1 MPTDAFISRPVR
13 RISGLFLLCA
23 LAACGEQST
32 DSLVASGKEFSDKKD
47 HAAALIQLKAAVQK
61 SPDKPDLRLLLGKA
75 LLAVGDI
82 SGAELEFARALEA
95 KLPPSQVLPFL
106 AKTQVL
112 QGDYKKL
119 VYNHGATVLPEPAA
133 QAEFQTQLAKAW
145 GELSDRVKAEARIE
159 AALAAVPEY
168 GPAML
173 LRARLLAGKKQQ
185 AEAAKLVDGVLAKND
200 KDHEAWQLRGELHR
214 FSGQTGLAEEAF
226 RKALTL
232 DKGFIPAHQAL
243 VAIHLLKSDLSGARQ
258 QADKL
263 RALAPLHPMTAYV
276 DANVAFA
283 AGEMPRARA
292 LVQRLLLVAPDEVG
306 ILMLAGAVEGRMG
319 SVTQAAAYFGKVV
332 SFNPD
337 LAEARESLAHAE
349 IRLGQSSKA
358 LQSLKPLLAASSGTS
373 ARALALAGDAEA
385 RLGNAEAAERLYVR
399 AAKLAPND
407 VQLQTAAI
415 ASRFNAADPFA
426 AIRELQTLSERTK
439 ESYADEALFAAHLRR
454 GDLDAALKA
463 LDVMTRKQPGVA
475 GHLELRARVLLAK
488 RDFAG
493 ARQTFE
499 QAYKA
504 DPGLFG
510 ALSSLVSLDLYEKQN
525 SRAVERLQAAISANP
540 KDALAILAL
549 AEIKAGGNAPPAE
562 ILQLL
567 ADAVKASPVSV
578 EPRLS
583 QIGYALKRR
592 QFKEA
597 QTFAQEALAI
607 MPGDTQ
613 ILEAAGRAQSQ
624 AGNTDQALSTFRRL
638 ASAMPNSA
646 SPYLRLSEVYVS
658 AGDTDKAEN
667 AISKA
672 LELEPDNPQA
682 QAALGDLLGSFGRK
696 RNAIEYVQKLKAA
709 KPNRAYLY
717 AIESGLQV
725 KAKDKD
731 AALAVLKEGV
741 AKTQDGN
748 LARRQYSLL
757 VDMGR
762 NGDAEKFA
770 SNWIKQYPQDAAF
783 EFVMSVQEITKGS
796 FPIAEARLR
805 RVVAAY
811 PTNTL
816 ALNNLAWVMVQ
827 NGQAKAALPYAQRA
841 VQLAPDTAALQD
853 TLAMTLAANMQLDQA
868 LVVQKKA
875 VEMVPG
881 DNLLRLN
888 LARLAIQAGDKTL
901 ARTELDRLKALGPS
915 FAGQAE
921 VTRLLQT
928 LQP

>member
-1 MPTDAFISRPVR
+1 MPTDAFISRHVR
-13 RISGLFLLCA
+13 HISLLLLLCA
-23 LAACGEQST
+23 VAACGEQST
-32 DSLVASGKEFSDKKD
+32 DSLVASGKEFSNKKD

-61 SPDKPDLRLLLGKA
+61 SPDKPELRLLLGKA

-82 SGAELEFARALEA
+82 SGAELEFVRALEA

-106 AKTQVL
+106 AKTQVM

-119 VYNHGATVLPEPAA
+119 VFNHGTTVLPEPAA

-145 GELSDRVKAEARIE
+145 GALSDRVKADASIA

-173 LRARLLAGKKQQ
+173 LRARLLAGKGQH

-200 KDHEAWQLRGELHR
+200 KDQEAWQLRGELHR
-214 FSGQTGLAEEAF
+214 FSGQPVLAEEAF

-232 DKGFIPAHQAL
+232 DKLFIPAHQAL

-276 DANVAFA
+276 DANIAFA

-306 ILMLAGAVEGRMG
+306 VLMLAGAVEARMG
-319 SVTQAAAYFGKVV
+319 AVTQAAAYFGKVV

-337 LAEARESLAHAE
+337 LAEARESLAQAE

-358 LQSLKPLLAASSGTS
+358 LQSLKPLLVASGTS
-373 ARALALAGDAEA
+373 ARVLALAGDAEA
-385 RLGNAEAAERLYVR
+385 RLGNADAAERLYLR

-415 ASRFNAADPFA
+415 ASRFNTADPFA
-426 AIRELQTLSERTK
+426 AIRELQSLSERTK

-463 LDVMTRKQPGVA
+463 LDVMARKQPGVA

-525 SRAVERLQAAISANP
+525 SRAVDRLKAAISANP
-540 KDALAILAL
+540 KNALAILAL
-549 AEIKAGGNAPPAE
+549 AEVKAGENAPPAE

-597 QTFAQEALAI
+597 LTFAQDALAT

-613 ILEAAGRAQSQ
+613 ILEAAGRAQAQS
-624 AGNTDQALSTFRRL
+624 GNTDQALSTFRRL
-638 ASAMPNSA
+638 ASAMPDSA
-646 SPYLRLSEVYVS
+646 SPFLRLSEVYVS

-682 QAALGDLLGSFGRK
+682 QAALSDLLGSFGRK
-696 RNAIEYVQKLKAA
+696 RNAIEYVQKLRAA

-731 AALAVLKEGV
+731 AALAVLKEGL
-741 AKTQDGN
+741 AKTQDSN

-762 NGDAEKFA
+762 AGDAEKFA
-770 SNWIKQYPQDAAF
+770 GNWIKQYPQDAAF
-783 EFVMSVQEITKGS
+783 EFVMSVQEIAKGS
-796 FPIAEARLR
+796 FPIAETRLR

-827 NGQAKAALPYAQRA
+827 NGQAKAALPFVQRA

-853 TLAMTLAANMQLDQA
+853 TLAMTLAANKQLDQA
-868 LVVQKKA
+868 LLVQKKA
-875 VEMVPG
+875 VEMVPT
-881 DNLLRLN
+881 DNQLRFN

-901 ARTELDRLKALGPS
+901 ARTELDRLKELGSS
-915 FAGQAE
+915 FAGQTE

-928 LQP
+928 IQP

>member
-1 MPTDAFISRPVR
+1 MPTDAFNSRHVR
-13 RISGLFLLCA
+13 RISLLLVLCA
-23 LAACGEQST
+23 LAACSGQST
-32 DSLVASGKEFSDKKD
+32 DALVASGKEFSDKKD

-61 SPDKPDLRLLLGKA
+61 SPEKPDLRLLLGKA
-75 LLAVGDI
+75 LLAVGDAA
-82 SGAELEFARALEA
+82 GAELEFARVLEA

-106 AKTQVL
+106 AKAQVL

-119 VYNHGATVLPEPAA
+119 VYNHGTTVLPEPAA

-145 GELSDRVKAEARIE
+145 GELSDRTKAEASIV

-173 LRARLLAGKKQQ
+173 LRARLLAGKGQH
-185 AEAAKLVDGVLAKND
+185 AEAAKVVDGILARNAS
-200 KDHEAWQLRGELHR
+200 DHEAWQLRGELYR
-214 FSGQTGLAEEAF
+214 FGGQSGPAEEAF

-232 DKGFIPAHQAL
+232 EKGFIPAHQSL
-243 VAIHLLKSDLSGARQ
+243 VAIQLLKSDIPGARL

-263 RALAPLHPMTAYV
+263 RAIAPLHPSTAYV

-283 AGEMPRARA
+283 AGDMPRART
-292 LVQRLLLVAPDEVG
+292 LVQRLLLVAPDQVG
-306 ILMLAGAVEGRMG
+306 VLMLAGAVESRMG

-332 SFNPD
+332 SFNPE
-337 LAEARESLAHAE
+337 LAEARESLAQAE
-349 IRLGQSSKA
+349 IRLGQSSNA
-358 LQSLKPLLAASSGTS
+358 LQTLKPLLQAGSSNFK
-373 ARALALAGDAEA
+373 AMALAGDAES
-385 RLGNAEAAERLYVR
+385 RLGNAEAAERMYLR
-399 AAKLAPND
+399 AAKLAPNN

-415 ASRFNAADPFA
+415 ASRLTTSDPLA
-426 AIRELQTLSERTK
+426 AIRELQSLSERSK
-439 ESYADEALFAAHLRR
+439 ESFADEALFAAHLRR
-454 GDLDAALKA
+454 NDFDAALKT
-463 LDVMTRKQPGVA
+463 LDVMIQKRPGVV

-493 ARQTFE
+493 ARQAFE

-525 SRAVERLQAAISANP
+525 ARAVERLQAAISANP
-540 KDALAILAL
+540 KDALAMVAL
-549 AEIKAGGNAPPAE
+549 AELKASGNAPPAE
-562 ILQLL
+562 VMQLL
-567 ADAVKASPVSV
+567 ADAVKASPVAV

-597 QTFAQEALAI
+597 LTFAQEALAA
-607 MPGDTQ
+607 MPADTQ
-613 ILEAAGRAQSQ
+613 VMEAAGRAQSQ

-646 SPYLRLSEVYVS
+646 SPFLRLSEVYVAS
-658 AGDTDKAEN
+658 GDTDKAEN

-672 LELEPDNPQA
+672 LEIEPGNPQA
-682 QAALGDLLGSFGRK
+682 QAALANLLGSFGRK
-696 RNAIEYVQKLKAA
+696 RNAIEYVQRLRAL
-709 KPNRAYLY
+709 KPNRGYLY
-717 AIESGLQV
+717 EIESGLQV

-731 AALAVLKEGV
+731 AALAVLKEGL
-741 AKTQDGN
+741 AKTQDSS

-757 VDMGR
+757 VEMGR
-762 NGDAEKFA
+762 GSEAEKFA
-770 SNWIKQYPQDAAF
+770 NAWMKQYPQDAAF
-783 EFVMSVQEITKGS
+783 EFGMSVLELAKGNYS
-796 FPIAEARLR
+796 LAETQLR

-827 NGQAKAALPYAQRA
+827 NGKAKDALPFAQRA
-841 VQLAPDTAALQD
+841 VQLAPEAAALLD
-853 TLAMTLAANMQLDQA
+853 TLALTLAANMQLDQA

-875 VEMVPG
+875 IEMVPS
-881 DNLLRLN
+881 DNLLRLG
-888 LARLAIQAGDKTL
+888 LARLAIQAGDKAL
-901 ARTELDRLKALGPS
+901 ARTELDKLKALGS
-915 FAGQAE
+915 SYAGQAE

-928 LQP
+928 VQP

>member
-1 MPTDAFISRPVR
+1 MPTDAFYYRHVQRLSLLLV
-13 RISGLFLLCA
+13 LCA
-23 LAACGEQST
+23 LAACGEQSA
-32 DSLVASGKEFSDKKD
+32 DSLAASGKEFSEKKD

-61 SPDKPDLRLLLGKA
+61 SPDEPDLRLLLGKA
-75 LLAVGDI
+75 LLAVGDTL
-82 SGAELEFARALEA
+82 GAELEFARALEA
-95 KLPPSQVLPFL
+95 KLPPSHVLPFL
-106 AKTQVL
+106 AKAQVL

-119 VYNHGATVLPEPAA
+119 VYNHGTTVLPEPAA

-145 GELSDRVKAEARIE
+145 GALSDRVKAEASIV

-173 LRARLLAGKKQQ
+173 LRARLLAGKGQH
-185 AEAAKLVDGVLAKND
+185 AEAATLVDAILAKNE
-200 KDHEAWQLRGELHR
+200 KDHEAWQLRGELRR
-214 FSGQTGLAEEAF
+214 FSDQPGLAEESF

-243 VAIHLLKSDLSGARQ
+243 VAVQLLKSDMSGARQ

-263 RALAPLHPMTAYV
+263 RALAPLHPTTAYV

-283 AGEMPRARA
+283 AGDMPRARA
-292 LVQRLLLVAPDEVG
+292 LVQRLLLVAPDEVS
-306 ILMLAGAVEGRMG
+306 ILMLAGAVEARMG

-332 SFNPD
+332 SFNPN
-337 LAEARESLAHAE
+337 LEGARESLAQAE
-349 IRLGQSSKA
+349 IRLGQYSNA
-358 LQSLKPLLAASSGTS
+358 LQTLKPLLLAGGSNF
-373 ARALALAGDAEA
+373 RALALAGDAEA
-385 RLGNAEAAERLYVR
+385 RLGNAGAAERLYLR
-399 AAKLAPND
+399 AAKLAPSD

-415 ASRFNAADPFA
+415 ASRLTASDPLA
-426 AIRELQTLSERTK
+426 AIRELESLSERSK
-439 ESYADEALFAAHLRR
+439 ESYADEALFVAHLRR

-463 LDVMTRKQPGVA
+463 LDVMIRKRPGVA
-475 GHLELRARVLLAK
+475 GHLEMRARVLLAK

-510 ALSSLVSLDLYEKQN
+510 ALNSLVSLDLYEKQKP
-525 SRAVERLQAAISANP
+525 RAVERLQAAISANP

-549 AEIKAGGNAPPAE
+549 AEIKAGADAPPAE
-562 ILQLL
+562 VLQLL

-592 QFKEA
+592 QFKDA
-597 QTFAQEALAI
+597 LTFAQEALAT

-646 SPYLRLSEVYVS
+646 SPFLRLSEVYVA
-658 AGDTDKAEN
+658 AGETDKAEN

-672 LELEPDNPQA
+672 LELEPDNAQA
-682 QAALGDLLGSFGRK
+682 QAALADLLGSFGRK
-696 RNAIEYVQKLKAA
+696 RNAIEYVQKLKAT

-717 AIESGLQV
+717 AIESGLQF
-725 KAKDKD
+725 KAKNKD
-731 AALAVLKEGV
+731 AALVVLKEGV
-741 AKTQDGN
+741 AKTQDSN

-757 VDMGR
+757 VEVGR
-762 NGDAEKFA
+762 SGDAEKFA
-770 SNWIKQYPQDAAF
+770 GNWIKQYPQDAAF
-783 EFVMSVQEITKGS
+783 EFVVSVQEIAKGN
-796 FPIAEARLR
+796 FPLAETRLR

-816 ALNNLAWVMVQ
+816 ALNNLAWVLVQ
-827 NGQAKAALPYAQRA
+827 NGQGEAALPFAQRA
-841 VQLAPDTAALQD
+841 VQLAPEAAALQD
-853 TLAMTLAANMQLDQA
+853 TLAMALAANKQLDQA

-875 VEMVPG
+875 VEMVPS
-881 DNLLRLN
+881 DNQLRFN

-901 ARTELDRLKALGPS
+901 ARNELDRLKALGAS

-928 LQP
+928 VQP